1 MYPFSRQLLIKPE
14 MSKYIRESTNKNI
27 NTYLNPYLNLYKVKT
42 VPPCSPILLTFVSL
56 ISFSIGYKVGTLNS
70 YK

>member
-27 NTYLNPYLNLYKVKT
+27 NTYLNPYKVKT
-42 VPPCSPILLTFVSL
+42 VPPLPPCSPILLTFVSL
-56 ISFSIGYKVGTLNS
+56 ISFSIGYKVGTLIS